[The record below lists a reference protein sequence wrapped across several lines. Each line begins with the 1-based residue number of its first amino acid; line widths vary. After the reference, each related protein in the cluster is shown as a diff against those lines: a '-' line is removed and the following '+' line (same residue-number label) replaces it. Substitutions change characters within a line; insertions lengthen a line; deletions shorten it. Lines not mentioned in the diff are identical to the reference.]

1 MPVKIEDWCTRVVAL
16 LSSFSLATATQQEA
30 DTEINTETLNK
41 SSQPSSSV
49 QPTPTETAS
58 TPKEKDVS
66 TDKSKESVTVSIA
79 VVTANHFKTRVLW
92 NLPLKASLDQLGIY
106 GRLHIAKCVIWGVRE
121 LWLFVCLFFFP
132 PVILGKVSFCPLG
145 IPFPLHSFPVRPCV
159 GLTHPSS
166 QGGLDLSLSLSPGPI
181 SVASGLDLSIQV
193 AFW

>member
-1 MPVKIEDWCTRVVAL
+1 MQICLLRLIEDWCTGVVAI
-16 LSSFSLATATQQEA
+16 LSSFSLATATQQET

-49 QPTPTETAS
+49 QPTPTEAAS

-66 TDKSKESVTVSIA
+66 TEKSKESVTVSIA
-79 VVTANHFKTRVLW
+79 AVTSNKNRVLW

-106 GRLHIAKCVIWGVRE
+106 GHLLISKCVIWGITE
-121 LWLFVCLFFFP
+121 LWFFVCFFS
-132 PVILGKVSFCPLG
+132 PVILGKISFCPLG
-145 IPFPLHSFPVRPCV
+145 IPFPLHSFPIRPCV

-166 QGGLDLSLSLSPGPI
+166 QGGLDLFLSLSPGPI